1 MRGFSEGK
9 SDLTK
14 KQRPLFKYKNS
25 N

>member
-9 SDLTK
+9 LDLTK